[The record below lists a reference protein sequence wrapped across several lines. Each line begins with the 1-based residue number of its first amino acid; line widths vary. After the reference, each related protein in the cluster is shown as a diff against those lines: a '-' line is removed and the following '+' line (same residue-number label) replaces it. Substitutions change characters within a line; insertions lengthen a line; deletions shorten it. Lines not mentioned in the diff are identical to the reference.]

1 MSRDITHDPLPLR
14 YYGDPVLRRKADAI
28 PSVTPEIRE
37 LIEAMFATMYL
48 EEGVGL
54 AAPQVGRSVRVF
66 VLDVEEEGGPRV
78 KKAFVNPVLVERSNE
93 TEVSEEGCLS
103 IPTLRADVKRP
114 ARVVVEAL
122 DADGTPFRM
131 EAVGLVARAIQ
142 HETDHLDGILF
153 LDRLGPIT
161 RRLLEAKW
169 KRIRP
174 DVESSG
180 ASGSADDGASGAS
193 PSR

>member
-1 MSRDITHDPLPLR
+1 M
-14 YYGDPVLRRKADAI
+14 LRRKADPVPA
-28 PSVTPEIRE
+28 VTPEIRD
-37 LIEAMFATMYL
+37 LVEAMFATMYV

-66 VLDVEEEGGPRV
+66 VLDVEEEGRPRV
-78 KKAFVNPVLVERSNE
+78 KRAFVNPVLVERSGE

-114 ARVVVEAL
+114 ARVIVDAL

-131 EAVGLVARAIQ
+131 EAEGLVARAIQ

-174 DVESSG
+174 DVAPSR
-180 ASGSADDGASGAS
+180 ASDSAEGGASGAA